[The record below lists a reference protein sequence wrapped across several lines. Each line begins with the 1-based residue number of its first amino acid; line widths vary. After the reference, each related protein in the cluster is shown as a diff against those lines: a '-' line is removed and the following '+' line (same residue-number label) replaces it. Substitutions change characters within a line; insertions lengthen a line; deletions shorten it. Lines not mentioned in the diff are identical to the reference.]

1 MAVIVRQTTTFDGQ
15 EHRGVKVYR
24 SVRPVSNEMKDHAG
38 QLDCFLAKKMR
49 EITDEMRERGLL
61 ELRGKPGVLPL
72 WYAVGERLAF
82 VDDLSIVPAED
93 RGEDRYIWEAL
104 WYHARNLA
112 PGEEKKNAGTD
123 RDHWR
128 MCYRL
133 AKQGSLKWVRA
144 VGTWRDWYEFLESP
158 FVNADPRMLAWIGEK
173 MKAARKRVLRSLT
186 RSLRNRFKN
195 RETRGVLTD
204 DELRDELEACWQ
216 EVSAVDQEAT
226 A

>member
-1 MAVIVRQTTTFDGQ
+1 
-15 EHRGVKVYR
+15 
-24 SVRPVSNEMKDHAG
+24 MKAQAG
-38 QLDCFLAKKMR
+38 QLDCFLAKRMR
-49 EITDEMRERGLL
+49 ETTDEMRERGLL
-61 ELRGKPGVLPL
+61 ELRGKRGVLPL

-133 AKQGSLKWVRA
+133 ARQGPLEWVQA
-144 VGTWRDWYEFLESP
+144 VGTWRDWVLFLESP
-158 FVNADPRMLAWIGEK
+158 SVNADSRILNWVGEK
-173 MKAARKRVLRSLT
+173 MKTAPKRVLRSLT
-186 RSLRNRFKN
+186 RAVRHRFKN
-195 RETRGVLTD
+195 RETRDVLTD
-204 DELRDELEACWQ
+204 DELRDELEACWR
-216 EVSAVDQEAT
+216 EVSAVDQEA
-226 A
+226 AA